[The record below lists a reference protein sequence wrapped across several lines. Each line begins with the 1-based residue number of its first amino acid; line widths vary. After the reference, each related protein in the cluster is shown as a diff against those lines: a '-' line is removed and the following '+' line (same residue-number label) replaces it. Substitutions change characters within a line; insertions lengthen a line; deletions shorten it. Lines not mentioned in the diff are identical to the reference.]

1 MKRLLTATTAVL
13 ALTAPMAFADTNINV
28 TLQLPETNSLGQ
40 NWLQF
45 GELIEEASGGELTI
59 QLFHSAQLF
68 RDNQVPEAVGSGAIE
83 AGSASLVRFAG
94 AVPAVNI
101 VSIPFLLD
109 DEAAQRAATA
119 PGSPVRALLDAA
131 ILEETNN
138 RVLWWQAFG
147 RNIFLSNET
156 AMDSP
161 DAFDGMLVRSY
172 GTVQSWTVEALGGS
186 PTIMSGSEQFLAYQ
200 QGTVDVGMTAIS
212 AVESRNLYEVMDTL
226 TLTNDSLV
234 EFVAVINNDFFEGLS
249 PEEQQI
255 ITDAALQVEAAL
267 RDQSINGEDAAIE
280 RLRANMTV
288 VELDDAQRAAFRDAT
303 AGVIERYIEQAG
315 ELGEAVIEAAN
326 GL

>member
-1 MKRLLTATTAVL
+1 MKRTFASIAAIVAVSSTTA
-13 ALTAPMAFADTNINV
+13 FAQTTMNV

-45 GELIEEASGGELTI
+45 GELIDDASGGELGI

-68 RDNQVPEAVGSGAIE
+68 RDNEVPEAVGSGAVE

-94 AVPAVNI
+94 AVPAVNV

-109 DEAAQRAATA
+109 SEERMRAATE
-119 PGSPVRALLDAA
+119 PGSPVRELLDAA

-156 AMDSP
+156 PMVSP
-161 DAFDGMLVRSY
+161 AAFDGLLVRSY
-172 GTVQSWTVEALGGS
+172 GTVQSWTVEALGGV

-212 AVESRNLYEVMDTL
+212 AVESRSLYEVMDTL

-234 EFVAVINNDFFEGLS
+234 EFVAVINNDFFEGLTA
-249 PEEQQI
+249 EEQQI
-255 ITDAALQVEAAL
+255 ILEAAAQVEADL
-267 RDQSINGEDAAIE
+267 RDATISGEDAAIE
-280 RLRANMTV
+280 RLREHMNV
-288 VELDDAQRAAFRDAT
+288 VELSDEQRDGFRDAT
-303 AGVIERYIEQAG
+303 ASVIERFVEDAG
-315 ELGEAVIEAAN
+315 ELGQLVIDAAN
-326 GL
+326 DL

>member
-1 MKRLLTATTAVL
+1 MTKTFTAAALMAAVL
-13 ALTAPMAFADTNINV
+13 AAPVCAQTNINV

-45 GELIEEASGGELTI
+45 GELIEEASGGDLTM

-68 RDNQVPEAVGSGAIE
+68 RDNQVPEAVGSGAVE

-94 AVPAVNI
+94 AVPAVNF

-119 PGSPVRALLDAA
+119 PGSPIRALLDAA

-161 DAFDGMLVRSY
+161 AAFDGMLVRSY

-212 AVESRNLYEVMDTL
+212 AVESRNLYEVMDTM

-234 EFVAVINNDFFEGLS
+234 EFVAVINNDFFEGLTA
-249 PEEQQI
+249 EQQQI

-288 VELDDAQRAAFRDAT
+288 VALDDAHSAMPSAPPPPA
-303 AGVIERYIEQAG
+303 
-315 ELGEAVIEAAN
+315 
-326 GL
+326 